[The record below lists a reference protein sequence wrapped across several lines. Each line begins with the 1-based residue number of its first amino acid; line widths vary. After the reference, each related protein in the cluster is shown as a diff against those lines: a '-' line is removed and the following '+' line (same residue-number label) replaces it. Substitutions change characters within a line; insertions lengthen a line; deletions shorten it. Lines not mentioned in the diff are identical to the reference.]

1 MQKIKTS
8 LQKVIFKDDI
18 LNSIKLNTK
27 KIEEGKTQNNS
38 VSKNKKMKIQAE
50 IESKTIPT
58 TIINDKKRKHYKI
71 RVSYIN
77 NNLTNNQF
85 YKNKNKNLNSDN
97 SSKNHSMRGK
107 DSIIRYPHCNPKGH
121 RFLLSDTNLDEEL
134 YKIKMNYVIST
145 DNSQSYRGHTKNLL
159 NFKDKNKICN
169 FSVKN
174 WNKPQIKKVENL
186 KKNSVNS
193 KIMMNFKKFKKLDI
207 KDIIASNIAK
217 TESNS
222 IINNPKIV
230 NSQRNKSSGKKNIK
244 TYNYMNS
251 ARTNEKKLNNISFN
265 IVNNH
270 HYFGNLT
277 ENKSSYNK
285 HICSL
290 IKFNTNK
297 NKKRNKNFNCINKNL
312 ILNITN
318 DNIKTDKNSKNQS
331 SLNNDLKISH
341 KNIAEKRRINTNI
354 YFDKFLESRKL
365 LSSLKKRINFKSI
378 LLNNISAKVNQNKMH
393 FKKINKKN
401 ENISNNNS
409 DFVNYSTNVKQF
421 KINNNIE
428 NKKIHFMKKV
438 IKNND
443 YIKLKKDLHS
453 SLRGDK
459 LKHKKIKSMKASIF
473 DNIKIKINEKKIS
486 KPLKILNVENN
497 LSNNSIGLYFN
508 NNSDLNSN
516 YSNNNTNIN
525 SIESN
530 IFKSPVVKSKNLFS

>member
-1 MQKIKTS
+1 
-8 LQKVIFKDDI
+8 
-18 LNSIKLNTK
+18 
-27 KIEEGKTQNNS
+27 
-38 VSKNKKMKIQAE
+38 
-50 IESKTIPT
+50 
-58 TIINDKKRKHYKI
+58 
-71 RVSYIN
+71 
-77 NNLTNNQF
+77 
-85 YKNKNKNLNSDN
+85 
-97 SSKNHSMRGK
+97 
-107 DSIIRYPHCNPKGH
+107 
-121 RFLLSDTNLDEEL
+121 
-134 YKIKMNYVIST
+134 
-145 DNSQSYRGHTKNLL
+145 
-159 NFKDKNKICN
+159 
-169 FSVKN
+169 
-174 WNKPQIKKVENL
+174 
-186 KKNSVNS
+186 
-193 KIMMNFKKFKKLDI
+193 
-207 KDIIASNIAK
+207 
-217 TESNS
+217 
-222 IINNPKIV
+222 
-230 NSQRNKSSGKKNIK
+230 
-244 TYNYMNS
+244 MNS

-277 ENKSSYNK
+277 DNKSSYNK